1 MSNQNKV
8 KNILTISLNN
18 YKDLLKTGKLG
29 NYTYN
34 PADVF
39 AWDMYDVINKS
50 IQWDAASVGI
60 NMSPYVYVNDQ
71 AQSYWWKIQPGMK
84 HEDLDQYFISFTSDY
99 NRSYNRGEYLLTI
112 ARHNQGATNNNQLTI
127 TLNNIA
133 TTLLNDTT
141 HGLACAIDADGNVY
155 IQPNAQW
162 TSLMNIKRVWHTS
175 SLDSEPKNAYTRVG
189 SALFGTV
196 SGFTSIKMI
205 YDSGTIIY
213 NAATKTAAVD
223 GGRTILSAQT
233 FVEGG
238 TPLTNKYLQSST
250 ASDTYL
256 SKTSASS
263 TYLTKTDANST
274 YLTKSNANSTYL
286 TKTDASNTYYTKSAA
301 STALYNEPSYA
312 INNPTLTTMARVDR
326 LRANRLAGGLDP
338 ASIICETSTDG
349 GATWASA
356 GISDAAKLQL
366 FTHTDTSIGIPLDPK
381 TGKKSTKCML
391 RITLTGMKF
400 KDAVRKLPETQ
411 RFAQMTSANYAATN
425 VYATVSD
432 FYFWLSSNSDRIK
445 ITIQHSK
452 GTDPNNWSTIGTCPN
467 ANGWSGMNTIH
478 TTPTT
483 FGGGGTNQF
492 GNYLFL
498 RFIFQTVASDGS
510 ADDSKLST
518 SYTTSRQTIG
528 NIMGYGANCY
538 VSNSLMGN
546 IDRPYQFMSASNNIE
561 DYRWKGNLLPY
572 TNSVHAL
579 GSSSYK
585 WKIYGDAAYMDNV
598 IYTYADSGNANG
610 TSKNNTIYKKD
621 NREIMFGEVTKNH
634 DIGFA
639 YWDAS
644 INNWTFSNTVFFRP
658 SYGVWYWGTGP
669 KINSGT
675 VDLGDNS
682 SNGSTY
688 GKIRDIY
695 MSGSLKNKNG
705 TGVTVDKIID
715 ATNRITKYSGISS
728 YDLDDNVNYLL
739 VAKNGGVY
747 ITAQGDGQQYSEKH
761 EGLLLIGT
769 NADASGNYKLM
780 VGGQEVFYAQD
791 TSTYAISVVTAGTS
805 FDLYEIK

>member
-8 KNILTISLNN
+8 NNILTISLNN
-18 YKDLLKTGKLG
+18 YKDLLKTGQLG

-39 AWDMYDVINKS
+39 TWDMHDVINKN
-50 IQWDAASVGI
+50 IQWDAASVGVDI
-60 NMSPYVYVNDQ
+60 PPYVYANDQ
-71 AQSYWWKIQPGMK
+71 AESYWWKIQPGMK
-84 HEDLDQYFISFTSDY
+84 HEDLDQYLISFTGDY

-112 ARHNQGATNNNQLTI
+112 VRHNQGATANNQLTI

-133 TTLLNDTT
+133 TTLLSDTT
-141 HGLACAIDADGNVY
+141 HGLACAIDVNGNVY

-162 TSLMNIKRVWHTS
+162 TSSMNIKRVRHDS
-175 SLDSEPKNAYTRVG
+175 SLDSEPQKAYSRVG

-213 NAATKTAAVD
+213 NAATKTAVTD

-233 FVEGG
+233 FVESG
-238 TPLTNKYLQSST
+238 TPLANKYLQSAT
-250 ASDTYL
+250 
-256 SKTSASS
+256 ASS
-263 TYLTKTDANST
+263 TYLTKTDAN
-274 YLTKSNANSTYL
+274 NTYL
-286 TKTDASNTYYTKSAA
+286 TKTGASNTYA
-301 STALYNEPSYA
+301 ALYNEPTYA
-312 INNPTLTTMARVDR
+312 INTPTLTTMARVDR

-349 GATWASA
+349 GATWVSA
-356 GISDAAKLQL
+356 GVSDAAKLQL
-366 FTHTDTSIGIPLDPK
+366 FTHTDTSIGIPLDPT

-400 KDAVRKLPETQ
+400 KDTVRALPETQ

-432 FYFWLSSNSDRIK
+432 FYFWLNSNSDRIK

-483 FGGGGTNQF
+483 FGGGSNQF

-518 SYTTSRQTIG
+518 SYTTSKQTIG

-538 VSNSLMGN
+538 GSNSLMGN
-546 IDRPYQFMSASNNIE
+546 IDRPYQFVSASNDIE
-561 DYRWKGNLLPY
+561 DYKWKGNLLPY

-585 WKIYGDAAYMDNV
+585 WKIYGDAAYMNNV
-598 IYTYADSGNANG
+598 IYTYATSGNSSG
-610 TSKNNTIYKKD
+610 TSKYNTIYQKGT
-621 NREIMFGEVTKNH
+621 RQIMFGEVTQNH

-639 YWDAS
+639 YRNSSSDG
-644 INNWTFSNTVFFRP
+644 WTFSNTVFFRP
-658 SYGVWYWGTGP
+658 SYGAWYWGTGP
-669 KINSGT
+669 KINSET
-675 VDLGDNS
+675 VDLGEKGTS
-682 SNGSTY
+682 GSAY

-705 TGVTVDKIID
+705 IGVTIDNIIA
-715 ATNRITKYSGISS
+715 ATNRITKHSNLSS
-728 YDLDDNVNYLL
+728 YDFDDDANYLL

-747 ITAQGDGQQYSEKH
+747 IWAEGDGQQYSEKY

-769 NADASGNYKLM
+769 QIDADYNYRL
-780 VGGQEVFYAQD
+780 VIGGKEVFYARD
-791 TSTYAISVVTAGTS
+791 TTYYGIRLVTAGTT
-805 FDLYEIK
+805 FDLYQIA

>member
-18 YKDLLKTGKLG
+18 YKDLLKTGQLG

-39 AWDMYDVINKS
+39 AWDMYDVIDKS

-71 AQSYWWKIQPGMK
+71 AESYWWKIQPGMK
-84 HEDLDQYFISFTSDY
+84 HEDLDQYFISFTGDF
-99 NRSYNRGEYLLTI
+99 NHSYNRGEYLLTI
-112 ARHNQGATNNNQLTI
+112 ARHNQGATANNQLTI
-127 TLNNIA
+127 TLNNIT

-141 HGLACAIDADGNVY
+141 HGLACAIDVDGNIY

-162 TSLMNIKRVWHTS
+162 TSLMNIKRIWHKS
-175 SLDSEPKNAYTRVG
+175 SLDSEPKNAYARVG

-213 NAATKTAAVD
+213 NAATKTAVTD

-238 TPLTNKYLQSST
+238 TPLANKYLQSTT
-250 ASDTYL
+250 ASNTYL
-256 SKTSASS
+256 SKTNASS
-263 TYLTKTDANST
+263 TYLTKTDAS
-274 YLTKSNANSTYL
+274 S
-286 TKTDASNTYYTKSAA
+286 TYYTKSAA
-301 STALYNEPSYA
+301 NTDRYNEPAYA
-312 INNPTLTTMARVDR
+312 INTPTLTTMARVDR

-349 GATWASA
+349 GATWVSA
-356 GISDAAKLQL
+356 GISDTAKLQL
-366 FTHTDTSIGIPLDPK
+366 FTHTGTNINIPLDPK

-400 KDAVRKLPETQ
+400 KDTVRALPETQ

-478 TTPTT
+478 TTHTT
-483 FGGGGTNQF
+483 FGGYDGQF
-492 GNYLFL
+492 GNYIFL

-518 SYTTSRQTIG
+518 SYTTSKQAIG

-538 VSNSLMGN
+538 ESNSLMG
-546 IDRPYQFMSASNNIE
+546 IVDRPYQFMNSSNDIE

-572 TNSVHAL
+572 TNGVHAL
-579 GSSSYK
+579 GSSSYR
-585 WKIYGDAAYMDNV
+585 WKIYGDAAYIDNV
-598 IYTYADSGNANG
+598 IYTYATSGNSNG
-610 TSKNNTIYKKD
+610 TSKYNTIYQKGT
-621 NREIMFGEVTKNH
+621 RQIMFGEVTQNH

-639 YWDAS
+639 YRNSSSDD
-644 INNWTFSNTVFFRP
+644 WTFSNTVFFRP
-658 SYGVWYWGTGP
+658 SYGAWYWGTGP
-669 KINSGT
+669 KLNGNFDI
-675 VDLGDNS
+675 GDNS
-682 SNGSTY
+682 SNGSAY
-688 GKIRDIY
+688 GKLRDIY
-695 MSGSLKNKNG
+695 MTGSLKNKNG
-705 TGVTVDKIID
+705 TGVTVDNIIN

-728 YDLDDNVNYLL
+728 YTLEDNANYLL
-739 VAKNGGVY
+739 VAKDSGVY
-747 ITAQGDGQQYSEKH
+747 INAVGEDNNYSEKYT
-761 EGLLLIGT
+761 GLLLIGT
-769 NADASGNYKLM
+769 YLDSKGIYIIT
-780 VGGQEVFYAQD
+780 VGERTVFVAKN
-791 TSTYAISVVTAGTS
+791 TSTRRLSSDGGGSGT
-805 FDLYEIK
+805 FDLYKIA